1 MKLQHAALI
10 AVIGLGLA
18 VSACEKKDETPMEKL
33 GDAVGDAT
41 NTRENESLKDAGE
54 DAADAMENAGDAVK
68 EAVGGE
74 GS

>member
-1 MKLQHAALI
+1 MKLQHAALV

-18 VSACEKKDETPMEKL
+18 VSACEKKEETPMEKL

-41 NTRENESLKDAGE
+41 NTRENENLKDAGE
-54 DAADAMENAGDAVK
+54 DAADAVENAGEAVK

-74 GS
+74 GN